1 MPEVSEAD
9 LRRWSARLRAYA
21 MAGWRG
27 DAELSAMAHEMT
39 ALCRPAPEICR
50 CGHAMDGIR
59 VTDGVVYICPD
70 CGYETVRYFQKPA

>member
-27 DAELSAMAHEMT
+27 DSELSAMAREMT
-39 ALCRPAPEICR
+39 ALCRPAPMICR

-59 VTDGVVYICPD
+59 VTDGVVYICPE
-70 CGYETVRYFQKPA
+70 CGHETMQTSSKIA